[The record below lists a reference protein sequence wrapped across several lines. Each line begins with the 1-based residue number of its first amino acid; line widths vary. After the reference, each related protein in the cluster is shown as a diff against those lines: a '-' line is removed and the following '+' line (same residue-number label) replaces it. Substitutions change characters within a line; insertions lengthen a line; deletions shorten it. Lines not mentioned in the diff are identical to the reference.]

1 MLPTTTRFDRS
12 SKCFDLLVVLLFGGG
27 LLAPQIDHWVREDSE
42 RDCRVENRR
51 PAGRPSL
58 RLDWNEL
65 RTFATR
71 YETYWNDT
79 FGLRDVLLRWHSLVK
94 IVGFGVSPT
103 PDYEFGIEAPW
114 LFNAGNHVMENFR
127 GLHPMSEVE
136 LEEWRV
142 ALEAHRDAASK
153 VGAKYAFVLAP
164 EKHEIYPEW
173 LSKEHDRVGV
183 TRRQQFI
190 EWMARRSNVLVIDT
204 TEALRAARG
213 ADTPNDRVYFESGT
227 HWEGRGAWAAAREI
241 ERALEPILPG
251 LADRSTPLLEL
262 VKVPDLHAENDTVRM
277 YVGDLWPERDPTAL
291 LLRDAASFR
300 STRIAT
306 NPVQVEI
313 TRRDAVGPRVVVF
326 HDSFGEAL
334 QHWLAASFGFTRMLW
349 TPAFDSTVVA
359 RDRPDIVLEIFV
371 ERVFLTN
378 RPDRVAA
385 HDDPTLEVAF
395 RTLGRPVFALDVAA
409 SRPQIQ
415 PFFEAR
421 VTTESDPNG
430 LGLTLTTTRVTDT
443 FGMPEIDATSSSEW
457 WVAAIEIES
466 KTETYF
472 EIMVPRNGL
481 GYLPA
486 NVLSVPLEPG
496 ANRRFVAID
505 PRGIDGRLV
514 IRPGR
519 VPGDYRLR
527 RFEIREV
534 VVPK

>member
-1 MLPTTTRFDRS
+1 MNAPSTRFDRGG
-12 SKCFDLLVVLLFGGG
+12 KRFDLLVVVLFLGG
-27 LLAPQIDHWVREDSE
+27 LLAPHVDHWVRDDSQ
-42 RDCRVENRR
+42 RDCHVENRR
-51 PAGRPSL
+51 PAGRPTL
-58 RLDWNEL
+58 RLHWDEL
-65 RTFATR
+65 KTFTTR
-71 YETYWNDT
+71 YEAYWNDT
-79 FGLRDVLLRWHSLVK
+79 FGLRDVLLRWHSLMK

-103 PDYEFGIEAPW
+103 PDYELGVESPW
-114 LFNAGNHVMENFR
+114 LFNAGNHVIDNYR
-127 GLHPMSEVE
+127 GLHPMSEAE
-136 LEEWRV
+136 LEDWRI
-142 ALEAHRDAASK
+142 AIEAHRDAAAK
-153 VGAKYAFVLAP
+153 AGAKYAFVLAP

-173 LSKEHDRVGV
+173 LSNEHDRTGV
-183 TRRQQFI
+183 TRRRQFV
-190 EWMARRSNVLVIDT
+190 EWMATRSDVLIIDT
-204 TEALRAARG
+204 TDALRAAKR
-213 ADTPNDRVYFESGT
+213 ADTPNDRIYYESGT
-227 HWEGRGAWAAAREI
+227 HWQGRGAWAAAREI
-241 ERALEPILPG
+241 ERALEPIVPG
-251 LADRSTPLLEL
+251 LADRSALLLEL
-262 VKVPDLHAENDTVRM
+262 AAAPHLRAENDADRM
-277 YVGDLWPERDPTAL
+277 YVRDLWPNRGRTL
-291 LLRDAASFR
+291 LQLRDVASFR

-306 NPVQVEI
+306 NPVQVEV
-313 TRRDAVGPRVVVF
+313 TRRDAAGPRAIVF

-334 QHWLAASFGFTRMLW
+334 QHWLAATFGFTRMLW

-395 RTLGRPVFALDVAA
+395 RTLGRTVFALDFAA
-409 SRPQIQ
+409 SRPQVQ
-415 PFFEAR
+415 PFFESR
-421 VTTESDPNG
+421 VTFATDDSGDG
-430 LGLTLTTTRVTDT
+430 FTLTTTRATDT
-443 FGMPEIDATSSSEW
+443 FGMPEIDASTSSEW
-457 WVAAIEIES
+457 WVAAIEVES
-466 KTETYF
+466 KVATYF

-496 ANRRFVAID
+496 TNRRFVAID